1 MRKCPSCGK
10 GVPVGAK
17 RCIYC
22 HASVKVVAGK
32 GGGEGIRITGADPS
46 HTLLGIPGTS
56 PAAKKPE
63 DPQAIKRPD
72 ASAVGG
78 ATSFG
83 VGTRSRGT
91 PLGARA
97 PLGGR
102 RPEGKG
108 VRQTLMGLGSVKVLN
123 EPGGEKP
130 PAPSAPQAN
139 LRSTMA
145 GMPGISINKPTDRPK
160 TTPANQVLSR
170 GTMMGMPA
178 ISTARLNE
186 PSKSS
191 TEQATVAISN
201 DHVQRA
207 KLLAQSINAQRNAD
221 AALQLNM
228 PPTARAVAAPAVAAP
243 AVAAPAVTAP
253 AVAAPAVAAPAVAA
267 PAPAQHK
274 PVPIP
279 EPEEEEFDP
288 LAGMI
293 GVHEPKVSSLM
304 DEEVENLSAQVFG
317 AEFSFSEEEFDDD
330 DEDDFDDFTFGGGGG
345 SGSTEQASKKPSA
358 APSNTPP
365 PEEDEDDVHH
375 DIAAAEAALANMMMD
390 LEDVMPT
397 EDEAAAALGLDE
409 AKVAAAH
416 AAAEAE
422 EAEEDEPFA
431 PETNDDDGPTI
442 ADADVSSLLAQ
453 IKDKPTKAPTFAAMD
468 DLPPARTAETSLR
481 EEPAPV
487 PEPKP
492 KKKKAP
498 AASSLGV
505 GFGPGGIVA
514 AVGALATVAW
524 MFVPGT
530 EGSMAISGFLAL
542 DVGSKV
548 LGVFSFVAAVL
559 AVVTSMMRLP
569 AFSKMLILV
578 VLGLGLGVLSTS
590 AKVMSQSPA
599 NFIVYGAAGLFV
611 IAAVVYKLTTPKK

>member
-228 PPTARAVAAPAVAAP
+228 PPTAR
-243 AVAAPAVTAP
+243 
-253 AVAAPAVAAPAVAA
+253 AVAAPAVAA